1 MSLLEV
7 RDLRMYI
14 DTPAGTV
21 RAVDGVSFDVL
32 PSRTLALVGESG
44 CGKSMTGLSIM
55 GLIPPAG
62 RIVSGHVRFEER
74 DLLDVPAR
82 EFQTLRGRRIG
93 MIFQEPATALN
104 PTLTIGAHLRE
115 ALGTAQRESR
125 ERLAEVEIR
134 DPEAV
139 LRKYP
144 HELSGG
150 MRQRA
155 MIAMAL
161 ARRPPLLIADEP
173 TTALDTTVQ
182 ASVLALLRRLQSEHG
197 TGLLLITHDLGVV
210 RAMADDIAVMY
221 LGQIVESGPAARVLD
236 APRHPY
242 TRALFASRATRAHR
256 GRPLPTIAGQVP
268 GPLAWPGGCR
278 FHPRCPECFAPCP
291 SIEPAETGGWEG
303 SVRCHLA
310 VHP

>member
-7 RDLRMYI
+7 RDLRMHI
-14 DTPAGTV
+14 DTPGGPV
-21 RAVDGVSFDVL
+21 RAVDGVSFDVS
-32 PSRTLALVGESG
+32 PGKTLALVGESG
-44 CGKSMTGLSIM
+44 CGKSMTGLTLM
-55 GLIPPAG
+55 GLLPPSG
-62 RIVSGHVRFEER
+62 HIVSGKVRFEGR
-74 DLLDVPAR
+74 DLLDVPVR
-82 EFQTLRGRRIG
+82 ELRKIRGRRIG

-104 PTLTIGAHLRE
+104 PTLTIAAHLRE
-115 ALGTAQRESR
+115 ALGPAHRESR
-125 ERLAEVEIR
+125 DRLAEVEIR

-161 ARRPPLLIADEP
+161 AHRPPLIIADEP

-182 ASVLALLRRLQSEHG
+182 ASVLGLLRRLQTEHG

-210 RAMADDIAVMY
+210 RAMADDVAVMY
-221 LGQIVESGPAARVLD
+221 LGQIVESGPAMRVLD

-291 SIEPAETGGWEG
+291 STEPLEAPVSEG
-303 SVRCHLA
+303 SIRCHLA
-310 VHP
+310 VRP